1 MFLDTEKIIYLNPN
15 YSYTAFNQTFTHAM
29 LTGTAIAQFTNPA
42 INPQWP
48 EFNNWKNTF
57 GSSGTEPTQITQ
69 PPTDTTSLLRR
80 LPVPNDLSNSVIF
93 STNFY
98 SETHLSNGDV
108 PTNLFDSCG
117 NTGLPQT
124 FHLGKTFWLNEL
136 GRVSFSDPSN
146 IGITIITMQNLTS
159 EFMGTHS
166 LEFLD
171 WDLSANSNYS
181 LTPQDN
187 RKLFKVDSSYNL
199 ANKMKL
205 MSGTP
210 NSQEAYKNKHALG
223 INNDTNPIVI
233 EVSGG
238 KARWETPSPG
248 PYTNGDWYK
257 FSIDGKSINIASN
270 DYDTYRFSRG
280 KTYKFINV
288 GISSSHPFKIIT
300 SDREFGPIGPSPSF
314 DSSFEIVIPSNH
326 KTSDNLYYRCQ
337 HHSDMSGN
345 LSLLHDTVNIPIAIT
360 DSSYGTNG
368 FGKTIDSSDSFINY
382 MIVLGAPLLVNI
394 ANAYNDTLLNEISN
408 NVLNWRSVGNNR
420 SSANNIFIDA
430 SHAYSDDSL
439 TLKLDNPIVVIPD
452 VSYTI
457 TNLDSTDLSFDL
469 YHVGNHDKITR
480 SFHELTEITY
490 PNSS

>member
-1 MFLDTEKIIYLNPN
+1 MDKILIINFIVLYYMGTNSYYNYTKFISDVDKNRWLNGYFDLNIFQQVEGDGPNFLLWYLGDT
-15 YSYTAFNQTFTHAM
+15 T
-29 LTGTAIAQFTNPA
+29 LTPYIP
-42 INPQWP
+42 
-48 EFNNWKNTF
+48 
-57 GSSGTEPTQITQ
+57 

-98 SETHLSNGDV
+98 SRTDLSNGDV

-117 NTGLPQT
+117 NTGLPET
-124 FHLGKTFWLNEL
+124 FDLGKTFWLNEL
-136 GRVSFSDPSN
+136 SGVSFSDPSN

-159 EFMGTHS
+159 QFMGTHS

-181 LTPQDN
+181 LTIEDN
-187 RKLFKVDSSYNL
+187 RRLFKVDSSYNL

-210 NSQEAYKNKHALG
+210 NSQEANNNKVALG

-233 EVSGG
+233 NVSGG
-238 KARWETPSPG
+238 RNTE
-248 PYTNGDWYK
+248 PYANRDWYN
-257 FSIDGKSINIASN
+257 FSIDGISINIASN
-270 DYDTYRFSRG
+270 DYDTYRFTRG
-280 KTYKFINV
+280 KRYKFMDV
-288 GISSSHPFKIIT
+288 GISQFHPFRIIT
-300 SDREFGPIGPSPSF
+300 SDGDVGPIGGASN
-314 DSSFEIVIPSNH
+314 DISFEIVIPSNH
-326 KTSDNLYYRCQ
+326 KTSDNLYYQCAIHLQ
-337 HHSDMSGN
+337 EMSGN
-345 LSLLHDTVNIPIAIT
+345 LSVLHDTVNIPIAIT

-368 FGKTIDSSDSFINY
+368 FDKTIDSSDSFINY

-408 NVLNWRSVGNNR
+408 NVLNWRSFGNNR

-452 VSYTI
+452 VSYSI
-457 TNLDSTDLSFDL
+457 TNLHSTDLSFDI
-469 YHVGNHDKITR
+469 YDVNINETISR
-480 SFHELTEITY
+480 SFSELREITY